1 MILKIKTGK
10 GSRGVLNYISAGAGQ
25 AAPMFTNMAGQNPRE
40 LAREVAALR
49 GLRPNLGKAAA
60 HLILAHD
67 PGQRPLT
74 EAEWGEALEI
84 ALKEHGAE
92 GVPYAVQSR
101 LPKTSPESH
110 VRFGAFLFSAHGRR
124 NARGLAVL
132 ETLASKM
139 PGSTNAGT
147 IQR

>member
-25 AAPMFTNMAGQNPRE
+25 AAPMFTNMAGQTPRE

-49 GLRPNLGKAAA
+49 SLRPNLGKAAA

-74 EAEWGEALEI
+74 EAEWEEALEI

-92 GVPYAVQSR
+92 GARTTSMSGLHMRPVFRPMPSSLNWSGWPMTWGSR
-101 LPKTSPESH
+101 DGQRRVNCRKDLAILTS
-110 VRFGAFLFSAHGRR
+110 RR
-124 NARGLAVL
+124 SN
-132 ETLASKM
+132 
-139 PGSTNAGT
+139 
-147 IQR
+147 

>member
-25 AAPMFTNMAGQNPRE
+25 AAPTFTNMAGQTPRE

-49 GLRPNLGKAAA
+49 SLRPNLGKAAA

-67 PGQRPLT
+67 PNQRPLT
-74 EAEWGEALEI
+74 EAEWRGALEI

-92 GVPYAVQSR
+92 GVPYAAYMHEEGGGGPHLHCFLPPDRCSR
-101 LPKTSPESH
+101 E
-110 VRFGAFLFSAHGRR
+110 RD
-124 NARGLAVL
+124 
-132 ETLASKM
+132 
-139 PGSTNAGT
+139 
-147 IQR
+147 Q

>member
-10 GSRGVLNYISAGAGQ
+10 GSRGILNYISAGAGKS
-25 AAPMFTNMAGQNPRE
+25 APMFSNMVGQTPRE

-49 GLRPNLGKAAA
+49 SLRPNLGRAAA

-74 EAEWGEALEI
+74 EAEWREALEI

-92 GVPYAVQSR
+92 GVPFASYMHEEGGGGPHLHCF
-101 LPKTSPESH
+101 LPAYR
-110 VRFGAFLFSAHGRR
+110 RFWECR
-124 NARGLAVL
+124 
-132 ETLASKM
+132 
-139 PGSTNAGT
+139 
-147 IQR
+147 Q

>member
-1 MILKIKTGK
+1 MILKIKTGR

-25 AAPMFTNMAGQNPRE
+25 AAPMFTNMAGQTPRE

-49 GLRPNLGKAAA
+49 SLRPNLGKAAA

-74 EAEWGEALEI
+74 EVEWEEALEI

-92 GVPYAVQSR
+92 GVPYAAYMHEEGGGGPH
-101 LPKTSPESH
+101 LH
-110 VRFGAFLFSAHGRR
+110 CFL
-124 NARGLAVL
+124 LAYRHDG
-132 ETLASKM
+132 ERH
-139 PGSTNAGT
+139 
-147 IQR
+147 Q